1 MQNEEKIQ
9 QLAAHI
15 LTFFE
20 DDKQNS
26 EKAEFAALR
35 QSLDKINNRLD
46 NIEEQLSSQNPT
58 NPQSAIRNP
67 QSEHPSQTRFQI
79 EEFAIALL
87 SGEKACPFEPSG
99 KPCDHCSMCSSRGF

>member
-26 EKAEFAALR
+26 EKADFAALR

-46 NIEEQLSSQNPT
+46 NIEEQLSSQNP
-58 NPQSAIRNP
+58 ANP